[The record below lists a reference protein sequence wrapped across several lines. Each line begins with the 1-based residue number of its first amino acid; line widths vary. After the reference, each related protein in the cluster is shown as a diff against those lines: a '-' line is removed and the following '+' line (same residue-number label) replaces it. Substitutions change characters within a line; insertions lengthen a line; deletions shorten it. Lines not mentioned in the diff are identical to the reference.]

1 MVVIRPGG
9 PGHKAHRCHP
19 YPYGAE
25 SLKQQQ
31 CDHQHLRGRIRYH
44 RERPHRGLQPG
55 SWGENQSRSRQGW
68 GGGRSA
74 RPGGGRVATVLR
86 LHDGDLRPR
95 HGRLARRCCHPP
107 RGQKPGSEPSLQA
120 QASRLLGAD
129 SLPRVCPNPERR
141 SSHQDQANPAPSL
154 FSSSPSLSAAAQT
167 RAPSPSARPAPGLT
181 RGPAPARSRAGRACP
196 RTASSSCSWRR

>member
-1 MVVIRPGG
+1 M
-9 PGHKAHRCHP
+9 
-19 YPYGAE
+19 
-25 SLKQQQ
+25 
-31 CDHQHLRGRIRYH
+31 RYH

-55 SWGENQSRSRQGW
+55 SWLENQSRSSQEW
-68 GGGRSA
+68 GGGA
-74 RPGGGRVATVLR
+74 GLPGLGGGGGRVATELR
-86 LHDGDLRPR
+86 LPDGDLRPR
-95 HGRLARRCCHPP
+95 HGRLARRCCHSP
-107 RGQKPGSEPSLQA
+107 RGQKPGSESSLQT

-129 SLPRVCPNPERR
+129 SLPRVCSNPERR

-167 RAPSPSARPAPGLT
+167 RAPCPSARPAPGLT